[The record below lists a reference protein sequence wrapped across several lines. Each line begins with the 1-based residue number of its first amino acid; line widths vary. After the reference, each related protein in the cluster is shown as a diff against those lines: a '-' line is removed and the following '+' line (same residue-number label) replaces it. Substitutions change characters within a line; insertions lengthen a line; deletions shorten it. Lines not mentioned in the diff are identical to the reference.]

1 MADILP
7 VDDYFGVCPM
17 CLNAAACN
25 IGRVN
30 WMYCREHSVKWRV
43 GENLFSTWR
52 YATEEKWSEN
62 YELLKD
68 FGEIEPH
75 SSYLNNP
82 SNETLQPCAC
92 DRCVAGVLSAISA
105 AAKGR

>member
-1 MADILP
+1 
-7 VDDYFGVCPM
+7 
-17 CLNAAACN
+17 
-25 IGRVN
+25 
-30 WMYCREHSVKWRV
+30 MYCREHSVKWRV
-43 GENLFSTWR
+43 GEKLFSTWR
-52 YATEEKWSEN
+52 YETEEKWSEN